1 MEIYRTI
8 HGPFP
13 GCPSHDVLQRMYR
26 IALPTLSAD
35 DIAECSLEALKKRDS
50 KMFFPRRELIE
61 DILSEEQ
68 IELVLKCDCVRCV
81 DGRENSLPDFQA
93 LVKWVTKHAR
103 LLLAILIYL
112 GHTRWIKEFQAR
124 SISDADLHKVITS
137 ISSRRPVGLSPGFKK
152 SYETTLDLFSPPVF
166 VMGDPKFNYD
176 DNQRFPYLNDTHHKE
191 GSFGKV
197 RRFEIH
203 PDYLDPSLQSIALKY
218 APPSAGGT
226 GPGSVRI
233 SYMSLAST
241 DIRSVCLLERS

>member
-1 MEIYRTI
+1 MEVYRTI

-13 GCPSHDVLQRMYR
+13 GCPSHDVLQSMYR
-26 IALPTLSAD
+26 IALPKLSAD
-35 DIAECSLEALKKRDS
+35 DITECSLEALKKRDS
-50 KMFFPRRELIE
+50 KMFFPKREIE
-61 DILSEEQ
+61 AILGEKQ
-68 IELVLKCDCVRCV
+68 IEMVLKCSCDRCV
-81 DGRENSLPDFQA
+81 GGRENSIPDFQV

-112 GHTRWIKEFQAR
+112 GHTRWIKEFTAKG
-124 SISDADLHKVITS
+124 IGDEDLHKVITF

-233 SYMSLAST
+233 SHISLTST

>member
-1 MEIYRTI
+1 M
-8 HGPFP
+8 
-13 GCPSHDVLQRMYR
+13 
-26 IALPTLSAD
+26 LSAD
-35 DIAECSLEALKKRDS
+35 DITECSLEALKKRDS
-50 KMFFPRRELIE
+50 KMFFPRREIE
-61 DILSEEQ
+61 AILSEEQ
-68 IELVLKCDCVRCV
+68 IERVLKCNCARCV

-103 LLLAILIYL
+103 LLLAVLIYL
-112 GHTRWIKEFQAR
+112 GHTRWIKEFTAR
-124 SISDADLHKVITS
+124 GISDADLHKVITS

-218 APPSAGGT
+218 APPSAKGT

-233 SYMSLAST
+233 SHISLTST